1 MSCNR
6 LDTLQAARCGTGSVM
21 VSRKAFFDELQE
33 LRTLVLQEDL
43 EQVQLHVRLFV
54 HTCDHL
60 TEPIHPSA
68 MGAWRDS
75 PSYAADDVGL
85 SVTLVRSLRGCVA
98 EAGFAIESDPRHAL
112 KALDE
117 ALRALEETAGEGEW
131 EGTM

>member
-1 MSCNR
+1 
-6 LDTLQAARCGTGSVM
+6 M
-21 VSRKAFFDELQE
+21 VSRKAFFDEIQE

-68 MGAWRDS
+68 MRAWSDS

-85 SVTLVRSLRGCVA
+85 SVPLVRSLRGC
-98 EAGFAIESDPRHAL
+98 GCRSWFRN
-112 KALDE
+112 
-117 ALRALEETAGEGEW
+117 
-131 EGTM
+131 

>member
-1 MSCNR
+1 
-6 LDTLQAARCGTGSVM
+6 M
-21 VSRKAFFDELQE
+21 VSRKAFYDELQE
-33 LRTLVLQEDL
+33 LRSLVLQDDL

-68 MGAWRDS
+68 TGAWHDP

-85 SVTLVRSLRGCVA
+85 SVTLVRSLRGYVV
-98 EAGFAIESDPRHAL
+98 EAGFAMESDPRHAL

-117 ALRALEETAGEGEW
+117 AVEALEEPTGEGK
-131 EGTM
+131 